1 MFNLIKAI
9 IALSILDFI
18 YIKSTGTIF
27 SNLIYKI
34 QKNKINLRMYSALCV
49 YILIF
54 IMWYV
59 FIYKQKDNFTFKEN
73 LLRAFILGFTTY
85 GIYDFT
91 NHTTLKDWNMNIVIM
106 DTLWG
111 GILYTIITLV
121 SI

>member
-1 MFNLIKAI
+1 MINLIKAI

-18 YIKSTGTIF
+18 YLKSTGTIF

-59 FIYKQKDNFTFKEN
+59 FIYKQKDKFTFNEN

-91 NHTTLKDWNMNIVIM
+91 NHAILKDWNMNIVIM

>member
-18 YIKSTGTIF
+18 YLKSTGTIF

-34 QKNKINLRMYSALCV
+34 QKNKLNLRMYSALCV

-91 NHTTLKDWNMNIVIM
+91 NHAILKDWNMNIVIM

>member
-1 MFNLIKAI
+1 MINLIKAI

-18 YIKSTGTIF
+18 YLKSTGTIF

-34 QKNKINLRMYSALCV
+34 QKNKINLRMYPALCV

-91 NHTTLKDWNMNIVIM
+91 NYATLKDWNMNIVIM

>member
-18 YIKSTGTIF
+18 YLKSTGTIF

-34 QKNKINLRMYSALCV
+34 QKNKINLRMYPALCV

-91 NHTTLKDWNMNIVIM
+91 NYATLKDWNMNIVIM

>member
-18 YIKSTGTIF
+18 YLKSTGTIF

-59 FIYKQKDNFTFKEN
+59 FIYKQKDKFTFNEN

-91 NHTTLKDWNMNIVIM
+91 NHAILKDWNMNIVIM